1 MGFENYENMFL
12 DTEIGPWNVENKFS
26 KKWFILLY
34 FKIDSGTIIFVQN
47 YYTRHLIKNEIKNE
61 IVMVNIRPEES

>member
-12 DTEIGPWNVENKFS
+12 DTEIGPSNVENKFS

-34 FKIDSGTIIFVQN
+34 FKIGSGTIIIVQN
-47 YYTRHLIKNEIKNE
+47 YYGRHLIKNEIKNE
-61 IVMVNIRPEES
+61 IVMVIFRIEDS

>member
-12 DTEIGPWNVENKFS
+12 DTEIGPSNVENKFS

-34 FKIDSGTIIFVQN
+34 FKIDSGIIIFDQN